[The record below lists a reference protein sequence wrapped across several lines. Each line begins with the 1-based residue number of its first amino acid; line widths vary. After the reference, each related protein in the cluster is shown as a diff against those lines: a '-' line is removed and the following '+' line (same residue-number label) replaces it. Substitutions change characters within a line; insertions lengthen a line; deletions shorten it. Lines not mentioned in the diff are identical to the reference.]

1 MSFCL
6 RSVFVDIYVLY
17 DIPAY
22 GNVLVFVI
30 SILKYMHVH
39 VWPNLV
45 FKYLFFI
52 HALGFLREL
61 AEYIQDNHSSIVL
74 IQMNSEEGN

>member
-1 MSFCL
+1 MCFCL

-22 GNVLVFVI
+22 GNVLVSVI

-39 VWPNLV
+39 V
-45 FKYLFFI
+45 
-52 HALGFLREL
+52 
-61 AEYIQDNHSSIVL
+61 
-74 IQMNSEEGN
+74 